1 MKTRRKGDLSVSLT
15 LKSCGPFDDETLGM
29 AAADGLFLAWSF
41 AGGLTTLAAATGGR
55 AIFTQ
60 WRANSASNRQ
70 AEAWTL
76 ITDAATKF
84 CNGDDEAAKIVA
96 GALGRPA
103 SQRIAVE
110 ALANL
115 ARIDARVAESL
126 RGQTKMVEHIRSWV
140 LKELS
145 HSDAGRRCAAAEIVG
160 ALRIRACRGAVAMA
174 TNDDEPS
181 VRVASCRALAV
192 IDPDHAIGILL
203 GLVEKDGVWAADLLG
218 DLISRE
224 DGEFSGTEAVVQ
236 RANEWAATPALLKL
250 LSNGRMPG
258 AERVMIGALDAEDD
272 AVRANAAEALRESPS
287 PAGMKALL
295 GMLGD
300 TNEDIRLSAVRALGQ
315 QADAAYAMDLAAML
329 GDESRLVRFAA
340 GAALAG
346 TPGGKAILLR
356 AADGSDPKA
365 VEAAHVSLWQ
375 AEQSFGDPTKV
386 VSLDTAETTDSLNI
400 DDASAPTSPPALS
413 SPPAL
418 GPTKPKAKTAKR
430 ATRTT
435 PVNADEDTKP
445 EPKNPRTK
453 GAVKSSPS
461 KAESKVTSTADPAE
475 SAPVKVRK
483 TAAVKPTKTPKPAAK
498 PAAKAAKPAA
508 KTAKP
513 AAKTPKPAANSPTPK
528 PTPKPSAK
536 TPKPAA
542 KTPKPAAKTPKPAAS
557 LTPKVE
563 AKKRPRPPV
572 APVAPVGPGPATSLP
587 KLSRIPPSNN
597 NVNVRSDSDSH
608 DLVAS

>member
-1 MKTRRKGDLSVSLT
+1 
-15 LKSCGPFDDETLGM
+15 M
-29 AAADGLFLAWSF
+29 AASDGLFLAWSF

-70 AEAWTL
+70 AETWTL

-84 CNGDDEAAKIVA
+84 CNGDDDAAKIVA

-115 ARIDARVAESL
+115 ARIDARVAERL

-140 LKELS
+140 LKELT

-203 GLVEKDGVWAADLLG
+203 GLVEKDGVWAADLLS

-224 DGEFSGTEAVVQ
+224 DGEFSGTDAVVQ

-250 LSNGRMPG
+250 LANGRMAG

-287 PAGMKALL
+287 PAATKALL

-300 TNEDIRLSAVRALGQ
+300 SNEDIRLSAVRALGH

-340 GAALAG
+340 GSALAG
-346 TPGGKAILLR
+346 TPGGRALLLR
-356 AADGSDPKA
+356 ATDGADPKA
-365 VEAAHVSLWQ
+365 VEAAHVALWQ

-386 VSLDTAETTDSLNI
+386 ISPDTAQQQDSVEPADLVESP
-400 DDASAPTSPPALS
+400 DVVDVGAVQEVDVDPKPTAPERSVS
-413 SPPAL
+413 
-418 GPTKPKAKTAKR
+418 GAKR
-430 ATRTT
+430 
-435 PVNADEDTKP
+435 
-445 EPKNPRTK
+445 
-453 GAVKSSPS
+453 
-461 KAESKVTSTADPAE
+461 
-475 SAPVKVRK
+475 
-483 TAAVKPTKTPKPAAK
+483 PAAK
-498 PAAKAAKPAA
+498 PATTKAATKVTKAPTKTATTKAAKPAR
-508 KTAKP
+508 TAPTATSATKSKP
-513 AAKTPKPAANSPTPK
+513 AAASTKQKVETKSLPKQRKVPTNATPKATPTTASKATPTGASKTTASKAAAPKTPASKAAESK
-528 PTPKPSAK
+528 A
-536 TPKPAA
+536 
-542 KTPKPAAKTPKPAAS
+542 AAS
-557 LTPKVE
+557 KTQPKVAPKTRLE
-563 AKKRPRPPV
+563 PV
-572 APVAPVGPGPATSLP
+572 AAIGPAPATSLP
-587 KLSRIPPSNN
+587 KLNRTAPPENN
-597 NVNVRSDSDSH
+597 GHTVHIQSDSE
-608 DLVAS
+608 LVAS